1 MASQWHSL
9 VSQKLFLARTLLQPL
24 DRPTDEAQEQRPN
37 EAEQALRREAAIQ
50 GAIELLLRSR
60 KLLLVMVARLY
71 QRKSEEPSTLDEL
84 VALIGPEPSEV
95 GRLKELEQ

>member
-24 DRPTDEAQEQRPN
+24 DRPTDEALEQRPN

-84 VALIGPEPSEV
+84 VALIGP
-95 GRLKELEQ
+95 